1 MFWSVLK
8 TFRWPKQLTPHDLPP
23 WSYHSMHLIQP
34 PTHLHRPHTTPS
46 TIVSRCVA
54 WVCADRGMLRERNV
68 ICLWWYM
75 IILAETVTASDSVLL
90 RKWSPT
96 TDAQDGLCLMCK
108 KSMLWA
114 RGGGDRFGKSMWPA
128 RSREGSRRGL
138 SFTHDGVGF
147 HPNGRWRYTSYSI
160 HYSYGGAEWSYK
172 PHIFPTRYTTVMR
185 FLQEH
190 WRATG
195 STDNNSYND
204 GRGMMMWLHIRPR
217 SNIGSVLDNI
227 FTYTTY
233 THTPPIRHWISTWQ
247 HFYIHYLYTFTTTKT
262 HSSLFTGGGA
272 EAV

>member
-1 MFWSVLK
+1 MSIYF
-8 TFRWPKQLTPHDLPP
+8 TFRWPKQLTPHDPPP
-23 WSYHSMHLIQP
+23 WSYHSKHLIQP
-34 PTHLHRPHTTPS
+34 PTHLHRPHTMPS

-68 ICLWWYM
+68 ICLWRYM
-75 IILAETVTASDSVLL
+75 IILAKTVTASDSVLL

-96 TDAQDGLCLMCK
+96 TDAQDGLCLTCE
-108 KSMLWA
+108 KSMLRA

-160 HYSYGGAEWSYK
+160 HYGYTEEPNGLNL
-172 PHIFPTRYTTVMR
+172 PHTFSTQHTTVMR

-195 STDNNSYND
+195 IN
-204 GRGMMMWLHIRPR
+204 RQQQLQRRPR
-217 SNIGSVLDNI
+217 NDDVIA
-227 FTYTTY
+227 
-233 THTPPIRHWISTWQ
+233 HTPPIHYWISTQ
-247 HFYIHYLYTFTTTKT
+247 QNFYIHNLYT
-262 HSSLFTGGGA
+262 
-272 EAV
+272 